1 MFEDDINKKTLH
13 YIYNVENDNMK
24 NILEN
29 IEDKNILS
37 RITEI
42 QLAEDIVID
51 DKKIIMAL
59 RYFKNAELEKEKAVI
74 LKALTN
80 NELDEESKNMLEH
93 RLNEIIQEMIKK

>member
-1 MFEDDINKKTLH
+1 
-13 YIYNVENDNMK
+13 MK

-29 IEDKNILS
+29 IEDKDILS

-51 DKKIIMAL
+51 DKKIIKAL
-59 RYFKNAELEKEKAVI
+59 KYFKNSELEKEKSVI
-74 LKALTN
+74 LKTLTN
-80 NELDEESKNMLEH
+80 NELDEESKKMLEH

>member
-1 MFEDDINKKTLH
+1 MCIRDR
-13 YIYNVENDNMK
+13 K

-29 IEDKNILS
+29 IEDKDILS

-74 LKALTN
+74 LKALAN